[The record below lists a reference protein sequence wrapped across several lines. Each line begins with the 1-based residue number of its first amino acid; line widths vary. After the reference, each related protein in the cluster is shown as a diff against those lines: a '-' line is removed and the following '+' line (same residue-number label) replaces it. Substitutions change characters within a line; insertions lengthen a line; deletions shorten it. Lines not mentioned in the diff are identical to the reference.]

1 MLVGSW
7 STFWSALFAE
17 KTETGNFSRNLFCQN
32 QRSIIWVL
40 FKTLGCLIW
49 SAFRVK
55 WIIRANLTWKRRFS
69 SVSRGNCSKLICLNL
84 LLLWFSDVVRRHGKI
99 PVASNGLFFKWSL
112 EEVIFLCCRFLLQEQ
127 KYKFQWFFLYF
138 IFAEIDWFSSL
149 NQDFFSHKRY

>member
-1 MLVGSW
+1 MLAGSW

-40 FKTLGCLIW
+40 FKKLGCLIW

-55 WIIRANLTWKRRFS
+55 WIIRANLTWKLRFS

-84 LLLWFSDVVRRHGKI
+84 LMLWFSVVRGAWNDPSGIKWAIFQMKPRRSYFPLLQIFIARTKI
-99 PVASNGLFFKWSL
+99 QISM
-112 EEVIFLCCRFLLQEQ
+112 IFLVFYLRGNWL
-127 KYKFQWFFLYF
+127 
-138 IFAEIDWFSSL
+138 IF
-149 NQDFFSHKRY
+149 